1 MGIFLQFALASML
14 LSVALVYFYDHTVG
28 QVVNRAT
35 STVRV
40 GVFVGA
46 WTAITTILGLRG
58 FGKAVR
64 ALRGKTKTKGVDGAI
79 SPVPKQRA

>member
-1 MGIFLQFALASML
+1 MGFLVQYALARL
-14 LSVALVYFYDHTVG
+14 LLAAALLWIYDHTIG

-46 WTAITTILGLRG
+46 WTVITAFLGLRG
-58 FGKAVR
+58 FGEAVR
-64 ALRGKTKTKGVDGAI
+64 ALRAKTKGVDNEI
-79 SPVPKQRA
+79 SPVPKHRE